1 MNDIL
6 GLIALVI
13 AAAGVAFVGRRVL
26 GVPVGWPRSIIV
38 GMIMISSLSPILPLV
53 EESVGVSETSTST
66 PDILLDVVVL
76 LLVLAWT
83 FFLGIAL
90 LVILELIVPTG
101 TLGTPLTWVRTF
113 RERNR
118 RTRRYLQVLTIA
130 TRNGLGGFL
139 GRSSRATAHQ
149 AHTSFTAQAL
159 RKALNDGGVT
169 FIKIGQMLS
178 TRPDLVGPEFAAE
191 LSRLQTSSTPSDWPT
206 MEAGLAASLG
216 RPVTEVFAEIDREPM
231 AVASV
236 AQVHAAQLH
245 TGEAVV
251 LKIQKPGARQQVTAD
266 LDIVGR
272 LAHRLERSTA
282 WARSL
287 GVVALAQ
294 GFSSALREEL
304 DYRIEADNT
313 AAVQASTDADSGL
326 RIPLVYSEF
335 SSSTVLVLERIEGT
349 PLGAAADQLAAM
361 DVADRRALADQ
372 LLRAV
377 LHQVMVG
384 GVFHADLHPGNVI
397 LESTGQLGMFDFGAV
412 GRLDDQARDA
422 VTTLLLAIDRGSG
435 ASATDALIDL
445 MDPPAAPVDERRLER
460 DVGQLLIRFRGGTQN
475 TAGMFAALFGLVT
488 RYGFGVPTQIAWL
501 FRTLAALEGTLRLID
516 PEFDLVQAAR
526 RQGTSL
532 MDTSPESLRDQ
543 LSADLVGLLPTLRRL
558 PRRLNKITADFQQGR
573 TTLNVRLLGDPDD
586 RSFLLNLTQQMI
598 IAILASAATI
608 SAIIL
613 LTATGGPQLSPTIGL
628 YAIFGYCLLF
638 VGCVLALRALIL
650 VFRRSWSL

>member
-1 MNDIL
+1 
-6 GLIALVI
+6 
-13 AAAGVAFVGRRVL
+13 
-26 GVPVGWPRSIIV
+26 
-38 GMIMISSLSPILPLV
+38 
-53 EESVGVSETSTST
+53 
-66 PDILLDVVVL
+66 
-76 LLVLAWT
+76 
-83 FFLGIAL
+83 
-90 LVILELIVPTG
+90 
-101 TLGTPLTWVRTF
+101 
-113 RERNR
+113 
-118 RTRRYLQVLTIA
+118 
-130 TRNGLGGFL
+130 
-139 GRSSRATAHQ
+139 
-149 AHTSFTAQAL
+149 
-159 RKALNDGGVT
+159 
-169 FIKIGQMLS
+169 
-178 TRPDLVGPEFAAE
+178 
-191 LSRLQTSSTPSDWPT
+191 
-206 MEAGLAASLG
+206 
-216 RPVTEVFAEIDREPM
+216 
-231 AVASV
+231 
-236 AQVHAAQLH
+236 
-245 TGEAVV
+245 
-251 LKIQKPGARQQVTAD
+251 
-266 LDIVGR
+266 
-272 LAHRLERSTA
+272 
-282 WARSL
+282 
-287 GVVALAQ
+287 
-294 GFSSALREEL
+294 
-304 DYRIEADNT
+304 
-313 AAVQASTDADSGL
+313 
-326 RIPLVYSEF
+326 
-335 SSSTVLVLERIEGT
+335 
-349 PLGAAADQLAAM
+349 M

-435 ASATDALIDL
+435 VSATDALIDL

-598 IAILASAATI
+598 IAVLASAATI

-650 VFRRSWSL
+650 IFRRSWSL

>member
-1 MNDIL
+1 VNDL
-6 GLIALVI
+6 LNLIALII

-53 EESVGVSETSTST
+53 ADSVGVAETSTAT

-76 LLVLAWT
+76 LLILAWT

-90 LVILELIVPTG
+90 LVVLELIIPTG

-118 RTRRYLQVLTIA
+118 RSRRYLQVLTIA

-139 GRSSRATAHQ
+139 GRSSRAS
-149 AHTSFTAQAL
+149 AHTAGTSLTAQAL

-178 TRPDLVGPEFAAE
+178 TRPDLIGPEFAAE
-191 LSRLQTSSTPSDWPT
+191 LSGLQTSSTPSDWAT
-206 MEAGLAASLG
+206 MEAALTASLG
-216 RPVTEVFAEIDREPM
+216 RPATEAFAEIDREPM

-272 LAHRLERSTA
+272 LARRLERSTV

-287 GVVALAQ
+287 GVVALAD

-304 DYRIEADNT
+304 DYRIEAENT
-313 AAVQASTDADSGL
+313 AAIQASTDADSGL
-326 RIPLVYSEF
+326 RIPLVYREF
-335 SSSTVLVLERIEGT
+335 SSSTVLVLERLDGN
-349 PLGAAADQLAAM
+349 PLGAASEQLAAM
-361 DVADRRALADQ
+361 DLADRRALADQ

-397 LESTGQLGMFDFGAV
+397 LQPAGQLGMFDFGAV

-435 ASATDALIDL
+435 VSATDALIDL
-445 MDPPAAPVDERRLER
+445 VDPPAAPVDERRLER

-501 FRTLAALEGTLRLID
+501 FRTLASLEGTLRLID

-532 MDTSPESLRDQ
+532 MDASPESLRDQ
-543 LSADLVGLLPTLRRL
+543 LTADLFSLLPTLRRL

-573 TTLNVRLLGDPDD
+573 TTLNVRMLGDPGD
-586 RSFLLNLTQQMI
+586 RSFLLNLTQQVI
-598 IAILASAATI
+598 IAVLASAATI

-628 YAIFGYCLLF
+628 YTIYGYCLLF

-650 VFRRSWSL
+650 IFRRSWSL